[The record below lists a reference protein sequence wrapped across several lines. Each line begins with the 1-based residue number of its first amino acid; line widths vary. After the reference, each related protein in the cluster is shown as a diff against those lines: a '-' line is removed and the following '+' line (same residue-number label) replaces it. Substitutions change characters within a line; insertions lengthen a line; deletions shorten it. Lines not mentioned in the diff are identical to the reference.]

1 MGIICTL
8 GETFV
13 WPVLYFIYILFHKD
27 WRLLYLQQ
35 NYCPFSVLLSSLYSL
50 PKVNGNCFDMY
61 KILYAIGTKIWYVL
75 GTKFFRLSIWIMYQN
90 TLFPWLKKCWCTLIA
105 HFIFKVRWFGSKFN
119 ALWLYFFSIIIILK
133 LHKTGAC
140 ILDIYYLK
148 DSLKIMTMLLYKTLF
163 LRVFFRNL

>member
-1 MGIICTL
+1 MIHLVRIWEKDFCLNTYTVLGIICTL

-13 WPVLYFIYILFHKD
+13 WPVLYFMYILFHKD

-35 NYCPFSVLLSSLYSL
+35 NYCPLSVLLSSLYSL

-90 TLFPWLKKCWCTLIA
+90 TLFPWLKKMLMYT
-105 HFIFKVRWFGSKFN
+105 HSS
-119 ALWLYFFSIIIILK
+119 LYF
-133 LHKTGAC
+133 
-140 ILDIYYLK
+140 
-148 DSLKIMTMLLYKTLF
+148 
-163 LRVFFRNL
+163 